1 MRIRM
6 RIRMGCSAIGRSE
19 IALIFNKPAKVQ
31 KRSALNVKSG
41 YGNGAPRGKVRNY
54 AEFREIRKTFP
65 SEAPPP
71 SVKY

>member
-41 YGNGAPRGKVRNY
+41 YGNGVP
-54 AEFREIRKTFP
+54 
-65 SEAPPP
+65 
-71 SVKY
+71 